1 MIQKSKMEA
10 PNSADVSFATNGD
23 QGVCSRNKLNVS
35 ITSMSPRILMLYF
48 DNYQGVIANENKDY
62 RALLGYQIHYRKI
75 DRWTYEAKNLTKYEG
90 RDACGGDDWVVID
103 HMPSG
108 TTIEDGKQA
117 WPREGVFVTPLDPYT
132 HYAFFVTTMLM
143 REFGGKDLKMLYACS
158 PCSFLLHPVS
168 DSEDRVHGAESDIVY
183 HLTDEDY
190 PDPPQSIEVEKTN
203 YSSLSISWLPPK
215 SPNGI
220 IDHYDIVFQY
230 KKINVSYKAHINTFF

>member
-1 MIQKSKMEA
+1 MIQKSEMEA

-103 HMPSG
+103 HIPSG

-132 HYAFFVTTMLM
+132 YYAFFVTTMLM
-143 REFGGKDLKMLYACS
+143 REFGGKDLKMLCACS
-158 PCSFLLHPVS
+158 LCPYNIRISSRFRGPSPRRRIGYGVPSDRRRLPRSAAIDRGGEDQLL
-168 DSEDRVHGAESDIVY
+168 
-183 HLTDEDY
+183 
-190 PDPPQSIEVEKTN
+190 
-203 YSSLSISWLPPK
+203 K
-215 SPNGI
+215 SQRI
-220 IDHYDIVFQY
+220 LATAQVTQRHYRPL
-230 KKINVSYKAHINTFF
+230 

>member
-158 PCSFLLHPVS
+158 PCSYYILTSSRFRFRGPSPWRRIGYSVPSDRRRLPRSAAIDRGREDQLLKSQHILAT
-168 DSEDRVHGAESDIVY
+168 AEVTQR
-183 HLTDEDY
+183 HHRPL
-190 PDPPQSIEVEKTN
+190 
-203 YSSLSISWLPPK
+203 
-215 SPNGI
+215 
-220 IDHYDIVFQY
+220 
-230 KKINVSYKAHINTFF
+230 